1 VDVATFL
8 QRVANTYN
16 RTAGLGAETQL
27 LLRRAGQHLSHVV
40 PAGIEIKGSGGKG
53 LATFT
58 PWVGF
63 FDPDETSTP
72 EEGLYLVYLF
82 AADLKKVHLILLL
95 GVTVIDNKIGDH
107 AAARAVLRAE
117 ADAIRSRLNSAA
129 LVGLQTSVDLASK
142 GWRQLAYAAPCVAA
156 VGYDTQALPADQD
169 LRRDLARFFELYQES
184 IAAKRVVALARS
196 EVVTEAAAVHEVD
209 VLQSPLAY
217 FQPKSDAD
225 YVARLTGRSLVKT
238 RRHERL
244 IREYGEWI
252 SSLGFRPS
260 TSEHPRDLVLR
271 SQDGEWLVEAKVV
284 YRGNATEAVR
294 AAIGQ
299 LLTYRHMLYPKNR
312 APQLAALFT
321 EPIGDAY
328 VDLLEDLHI
337 VPIWRELGR
346 WVGPKAAA
354 HFLLAETIAAR
365 TGTEQTS
372 ESE

>member
-1 VDVATFL
+1 
-8 QRVANTYN
+8 
-16 RTAGLGAETQL
+16 
-27 LLRRAGQHLSHVV
+27 V

-82 AADLKKVHLILLL
+82 AADLKKVHLMLLL
-95 GVTVIDNKIGDH
+95 GVTVIDNKLGDH

-117 ADAIRSRLNSAA
+117 ADAIRTRLNPAA
-129 LVGLQTSVDLASK
+129 LAGLQTSVDLASK
-142 GWRQLAYAAPCVAA
+142 GWRQLAYAAACVAA
-156 VGYDTQALPADQD
+156 LSYDTQKLPAEQL
-169 LRRDLARFFELYQES
+169 LRGDLARFFELYQDS

-196 EVVTEAAAVHEVD
+196 DVVTNAAAVHEVE
-209 VLQSPLAY
+209 VLASPLAY

-225 YVARLTGRSLVKT
+225 YIARLTARSLVKT

-252 SSLGFRPS
+252 SLLGFRPS

-271 SQDGEWLVEAKVV
+271 NQDREWLVEAKVV

-299 LLTYRHMLYPKNR
+299 LLTYRHILYPKHR
-312 APQLAALFT
+312 VPRLAALFS
-321 EPIGDAY
+321 EPVGATY
-328 VDLLEDLHI
+328 VELLEELQI
-337 VPIWRELGR
+337 IPIWRESGR
-346 WVGPKAAA
+346 WVGPRAAVES
-354 HFLLAETIAAR
+354 LLAEPIGATQGEGQLAPR
-365 TGTEQTS
+365 
-372 ESE
+372 